1 MKNTIVIHRDW
12 LIPTDEMSDA
22 EYREYLNA
30 IFAYAFEGKR
40 PEDRSLRMLLRLVF
54 QHIDNYEAKYD
65 KSIQQRKEAVKK
77 RWERYRR
84 EHGLD
89 ASTDDTT
96 VCDPIRD
103 NTGDTVTVTVTDTDT
118 VTGTVTGT
126 GVPVELG
133 TENKEKTPNGVK
145 KKVAAATAAPVAQNS
160 ESKAKRFT
168 RPSVEEVRAYCEERG
183 NGVSAEAFVDFYES
197 KGWKVGNSPMK
208 DWRAAV
214 RTWEKRDGRG
224 ARKTADGAAVNLGE
238 GEWIDSLGTRRYGTG
253 KPVPMSA
260 PPRPGA
266 DYYWSKE
273 SNSWIAGV

>member
-103 NTGDTVTVTVTDTDT
+103 NTGDTVTDTDT

-145 KKVAAATAAPVAQNS
+145 KKVAAATAAPVAPQQ

-238 GEWIDSLGTRRYGTG
+238 DEWIDSLGTRRYGTG

>member
-22 EYREYLNA
+22 EYREYLDA

-65 KSIQQRKEAVKK
+65 KSIQQRKEAVRK
-77 RWERYRR
+77 RWERYRK

-89 ASTDDTT
+89 APTADTT
-96 VCDPIRD
+96 VCDTIRD
-103 NTGDTVTVTVTDTDT
+103 NTVDTVTVTDT
-118 VTGTVTGT
+118 VTGTGTGTDT

-145 KKVAAATAAPVAQNS
+145 KKVAAATAAPVAPQQ
-160 ESKAKRFT
+160 ESKAKRFS
-168 RPSVEEVRAYCEERG
+168 RPSVDEVRAYCSERG
-183 NGVSAEAFVDFYES
+183 NAVNAESFVDFYES

-224 ARKTADGAAVNLGE
+224 ARRTASPNSGVTLGVD
-238 GEWIDSLGTRRYGTG
+238 EWIDEQGNRLYGSG
-253 KPVPMSA
+253 KRVPMSA

-266 DYYWSKE
+266 DYYWSRE

>member
-103 NTGDTVTVTVTDTDT
+103 NTGDTVTDTDT

-145 KKVAAATAAPVAQNS
+145 KKVAAATAAPVAPQQ

-224 ARKTADGAAVNLGE
+224 ARKTADGADVNLGE

>member
-22 EYREYLNA
+22 EYREYLDA

-103 NTGDTVTVTVTDTDT
+103 NTGDTVTDTDT

-145 KKVAAATAAPVAQNS
+145 KKVAAATAAPVAPQQ

-183 NGVSAEAFVDFYES
+183 NGVSAEAFVDFYGS

>member
-1 MKNTIVIHRDW
+1 MKNTIVIHKDW

-65 KSIQQRKEAVKK
+65 KSIQQRKEAVRK
-77 RWERYRR
+77 RWERYRK

-89 ASTDDTT
+89 ASTGDTT

-103 NTGDTVTVTVTDTDT
+103 NTGDTVTVTDT
-118 VTGTVTGT
+118 VTGTDT

-145 KKVAAATAAPVAQNS
+145 KKVAAATAAPVAPQQ
-160 ESKAKRFT
+160 EGKAKRFT
-168 RPSVEEVRAYCEERG
+168 RPSVEEVRAYCSERG
-183 NGVSAEAFVDFYES
+183 NAVNAESFVDFYES

-224 ARKTADGAAVNLGE
+224 VRRTASPNSGVTLGVD
-238 GEWIDSLGTRRYGTG
+238 EWIDEQGNRLYGSG
-253 KPVPMSA
+253 KRVPMSA

-266 DYYWSKE
+266 DYYWSRE

>member
-22 EYREYLNA
+22 EYREYLDA

-65 KSIQQRKEAVKK
+65 KSIQQRKEAVRK
-77 RWERYRR
+77 RWERYRK

-89 ASTDDTT
+89 APTADTT
-96 VCDPIRD
+96 VCDTIRD
-103 NTGDTVTVTVTDTDT
+103 NTGDTVTVTDT
-118 VTGTVTGT
+118 VTGTGTDT

-145 KKVAAATAAPVAQNS
+145 KKVAAATAAPVAPQQ
-160 ESKAKRFT
+160 EGKAKRFS
-168 RPSVEEVRAYCEERG
+168 RPSVDEVRAYCSERG
-183 NGVSAEAFVDFYES
+183 NAVNAEAFVDFYES

-224 ARKTADGAAVNLGE
+224 ARRTANPNSGVTLGVD
-238 GEWIDSLGTRRYGTG
+238 EWIDEQGNRLYGSG
-253 KPVPMSA
+253 KRVPMSA

-266 DYYWSKE
+266 DYYWSRE

>member
-22 EYREYLNA
+22 EYREYLDA

-103 NTGDTVTVTVTDTDT
+103 NTGDTVTDT

-145 KKVAAATAAPVAQNS
+145 KKVAAATSAPVATTP

-224 ARKTADGAAVNLGE
+224 VRRTASPNSGVTLGVD
-238 GEWIDSLGTRRYGTG
+238 EWIDEQGNRLYGSG
-253 KPVPMSA
+253 KRVPMSA

-266 DYYWSKE
+266 DYYWSRE

>member
-22 EYREYLNA
+22 EYREYLDA

-65 KSIQQRKEAVKK
+65 KSIQQRKEAVRK
-77 RWERYRR
+77 RWERYRK

-89 ASTDDTT
+89 APTADTT
-96 VCDPIRD
+96 VCDTIRD
-103 NTGDTVTVTVTDTDT
+103 NTGDTVTVTDT
-118 VTGTVTGT
+118 VTGTVTDT

-145 KKVAAATAAPVAQNS
+145 KKVAAATAAPVAPQQ
-160 ESKAKRFT
+160 EGKAKRFS
-168 RPSVEEVRAYCEERG
+168 RPSVDEVRAYCSERG
-183 NGVSAEAFVDFYES
+183 NAVNAESFVDFYES

-224 ARKTADGAAVNLGE
+224 VRRTASPNSGVTLGVD
-238 GEWIDSLGTRRYGTG
+238 EWIDEQGNRLYGSG
-253 KPVPMSA
+253 KRVPMSA

-266 DYYWSKE
+266 DYYWSRE

>member
-1 MKNTIVIHRDW
+1 MKNTVVIHRDW

-22 EYREYLNA
+22 EYREYMDA
-30 IFAYAFEGKR
+30 IFAYAFSKKR

-65 KSIQQRKEAVKK
+65 KSIQQRKEAVRK
-77 RWERYRR
+77 RWERYRK

-89 ASTDDTT
+89 ASTGDTT

-103 NTGDTVTVTVTDTDT
+103 NTGDTVTVTDTDT
-118 VTGTVTGT
+118 VTRTVTDT

-133 TENKEKTPNGVK
+133 IENKEKTPNGVK
-145 KKVAAATAAPVAQNS
+145 KKVAAATAAPVAPQQ
-160 ESKAKRFT
+160 EGKAKRFT
-168 RPSVEEVRAYCEERG
+168 RPSVEEVSAYCAERG
-183 NGVSAEAFVDFYES
+183 NAVNAEAFVDFYES

-224 ARKTADGAAVNLGE
+224 ARRTASPNSGVTLGVD
-238 GEWIDSLGTRRYGTG
+238 EWIDEQGNRLYGSG
-253 KPVPMSA
+253 KRVPMSA

-266 DYYWSKE
+266 DYYWSRE

>member
-22 EYREYLNA
+22 EYREYLDA

-65 KSIQQRKEAVKK
+65 KSIQQRKEAVRK
-77 RWERYRR
+77 RWERYRK

-89 ASTDDTT
+89 APTADTT

-103 NTGDTVTVTVTDTDT
+103 NTGDTVTVTDT
-118 VTGTVTGT
+118 VTGTGTGTDT

-145 KKVAAATAAPVAQNS
+145 KKVAAATAAPVAPQQ
-160 ESKAKRFT
+160 EGKAKRFT
-168 RPSVEEVRAYCEERG
+168 RPSVEEVRAYCAERG
-183 NGVSAEAFVDFYES
+183 NAVNAEAFVDFYES

-224 ARKTADGAAVNLGE
+224 ARRTASPNSGVTLGVD
-238 GEWIDSLGTRRYGTG
+238 EWIDEQGNRLYGSG
-253 KPVPMSA
+253 KRVPMSA

-266 DYYWSKE
+266 DYYWSRE